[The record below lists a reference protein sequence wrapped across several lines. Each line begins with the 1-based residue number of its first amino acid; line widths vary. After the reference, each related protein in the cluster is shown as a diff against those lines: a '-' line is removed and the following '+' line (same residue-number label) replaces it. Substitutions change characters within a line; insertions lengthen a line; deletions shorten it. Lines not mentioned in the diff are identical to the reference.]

1 MTMLFD
7 ANKRLIK
14 VNDIY
19 PEDVQLAKGSYTIRA
34 QLRHDNRG
42 AHKTLNVLG
51 ACTWLLMQ
59 SCNLMVRCAR
69 RAVQPPA
76 LQRPVTWSS
85 KAAR

>member
-19 PEDVQLAKGSYTIRA
+19 PEDVQLAKGTYTIRA

-42 AHKTLNVLG
+42 TTNPLCGGPTHG
-51 ACTWLLMQ
+51 F
-59 SCNLMVRCAR
+59 
-69 RAVQPPA
+69 
-76 LQRPVTWSS
+76 SS
-85 KAAR
+85 SQAAF

>member
-19 PEDVQLAKGSYTIRA
+19 PEDVQLAKGTYTIRA

-42 AHKTLNVLG
+42 THKTLNLLG
-51 ACTWLLMQ
+51 YLHMA
-59 SCNLMVRCAR
+59 S
-69 RAVQPPA
+69 
-76 LQRPVTWSS
+76 
-85 KAAR
+85 

>member
-19 PEDVQLAKGSYTIRA
+19 PEDVQLAKGTYTIRA

-42 AHKTLNVLG
+42 TPNLPCAYILLLG
-51 ACTWLLMQ
+51 Q
-59 SCNLMVRCAR
+59 SCSLMSQCAR
-69 RAVQPPA
+69 QPVQPPA
-76 LQRPVTWSS
+76 LQCPAIWSS
-85 KAAR
+85 DGARQ

>member
-19 PEDVQLAKGSYTIRA
+19 PEDVQLTKGNYTIRA

-42 AHKTLNVLG
+42 TQWAHTLLG
-51 ACTWLLMQ
+51 CLRMAF
-59 SCNLMVRCAR
+59 
-69 RAVQPPA
+69 
-76 LQRPVTWSS
+76 
-85 KAAR
+85 